1 MARRRQEGEV
11 VVREHKR
18 GRQFALRFRAY
29 GERRYLT
36 LGYEGEGEPPWD
48 AERADE
54 ELKNILADVRRNLWT
69 PPPRKKKKPATA
81 LVAGLEIGEGGDS
94 EPILLGP
101 FAKGVVEDRKGRVSD
116 SQHDFR
122 EWGLRHLIPFFGED
136 YLLDVDNV
144 RVDAYVAH
152 KVKEAERLAAAID
165 RGRPLRDPRG
175 RIRRP
180 LAASSIN
187 KTVDILQWILGIAV
201 EYKKRTGVTENEA
214 AGKAR
219 RLVEP
224 ENRPV
229 HLDTAEQIDGLLV
242 ACAEL
247 DREPRYH
254 CSEREAMVATLLFA
268 GPRAHEL
275 CNLLW
280 RDVDLLNERIF
291 IGRSKT
297 AAGLREIPML
307 PALRKVLVAHKARA
321 YRTGP
326 DDLVFPTGTGGRRD
340 KDNLRSRVIAAA
352 LRRADQVL
360 LERDHLPLPLG
371 ITPHKLRH
379 TFASILVAIGK
390 DPRTVMEALGHTDP
404 KFTLKVYTHMMA
416 RGDEE
421 RRRLKAL
428 VAGERV
434 LAVDAPLPEVVALDD
449 YEVPIL
455 RGLAEL
461 GGKARKREVVQ
472 AVGEEFA
479 GRHGTRDLERLPSGQ
494 PRWKPRVGKAWIGIT
509 QKGWIEAGG
518 ARGEWKLTKIGRAKL
533 ARSPVASTAASRN
546 AEVPPPADRIEAPE
560 PGLRLVA

>member
-1 MARRRQEGEV
+1 MARRQKEGEV
-11 VVREHKR
+11 IARENKK
-18 GRQFALRFRAY
+18 GRKFALRFRAY

-36 LGYEGEGEPPWD
+36 LGYEGEGTPPLD
-48 AERADE
+48 DERAGEVLD
-54 ELKNILADVRRNLWT
+54 NILADVRRNLWT
-69 PPPRKKKKPATA
+69 PPQKKKRKKATT
-81 LVAGLEIGEGGDS
+81 LVAGLEISEGDND
-94 EPILLGP
+94 EPILFGP
-101 FAKGVVEDRKGRVSD
+101 FAKGVVADRRGRVSE
-116 SQHDFR
+116 SQHDYR
-122 EWGLRHLIPFFGED
+122 EWGLRHLIPFLGED
-136 YLLDVDNV
+136 YLLDIDNV
-144 RVDAYVAH
+144 RVDGYVAH
-152 KVKEAERLAAAID
+152 KVKESERLAAAIE
-165 RGRPLRDPRG
+165 RGRPLRDGRG
-175 RIRRP
+175 QVRKP
-180 LAASSIN
+180 LAAASIN

-201 EYKKRTGVTENEA
+201 EYKKQTGVTENEA
-214 AGKAR
+214 AGRAR

-224 ENRPV
+224 EKRPV

-247 DREPRYH
+247 DREPRFH

-307 PALRKVLVAHKARA
+307 PALRKVLVAHKART

-326 DDLVFPTGTGGRRD
+326 DDLVFPTGTGGPRD
-340 KDNLRSRVIAAA
+340 KDNLRNRVIAAA

-371 ITPHKLRH
+371 VTPHKLRH

-390 DPRTVMEALGHTDP
+390 DPKTVMEALGHTDP

-416 RGDEE
+416 RGDDE

-434 LAVDAPLPEVVALDD
+434 LAVEAPLPEVVALDD

-461 GGKARKREVVQ
+461 GGRAQKREVVR
-472 AVGEEFA
+472 AIGEEFD
-479 GRHGTRDLERLPSGQ
+479 GRHGTRDLEKLPSGQ
-494 PRWKPRVGKAWIGIT
+494 PRWKPRVGKAWIGVT

-518 ARGEWKLTKIGRAKL
+518 GRGEWKLTKIGRAKL
-533 ARSPVASTAASRN
+533 ARSPAAKITTPRL
-546 AEVPPPADRIEAPE
+546 AEAPAAAE
-560 PGLRLVA
+560 PQQIERKLRLVA

>member
-1 MARRRQEGEV
+1 MARRQKEGEV
-11 VVREHKR
+11 VVREHKK

-36 LGYEGEGEPPWD
+36 LGYEGEGDPPWD
-48 AERADE
+48 YERADE
-54 ELKNILADVRRNLWT
+54 ELENILADVRRNLWT
-69 PPPRKKKKPATA
+69 PPPRQKKKTTKV
-81 LVAGLEIGEGGDS
+81 LVAGLETTAGDQS
-94 EPILLGP
+94 EPILFGL
-101 FAKGVVEDRKGRVSD
+101 FAKGVVEDRKGRVSEE
-116 SQHDFR
+116 QHDYR
-122 EWGLRHLIPFFGED
+122 EWGLTHLIPFFGED
-136 YLLDVDNV
+136 YLLDIDNV

-152 KVKEAERLAAAID
+152 KVKESERLAAAVA
-165 RGRPLRDPRG
+165 RGRPLLDSRG
-175 RIRRP
+175 QARRP

-187 KTVDILQWILGIAV
+187 KTVDILQWVLGIAV
-201 EYKKRTGVTENEA
+201 EYKKQTGVTENA
-214 AGKAR
+214 ATGAAR
-219 RLVEP
+219 RLIEP
-224 ENRPV
+224 ERRPV
-229 HLDTAEQIDGLLV
+229 HLDTPEQIDGLLV

-247 DREPRYH
+247 DREPRFH
-254 CSEREAMVATLLFA
+254 CTEREAIIATLLFA

-307 PALRKVLVAHKARA
+307 PALRKVLVAHKAQA
-321 YRTGP
+321 YKTGP

-340 KDNLRSRVIAAA
+340 KDNLRNRVMADA
-352 LRRADQVL
+352 LRRADHVL

-371 ITPHKLRH
+371 VTPHKLRH

-390 DPRTVMEALGHTDP
+390 DPKTVMEALGHTDP
-404 KFTLKVYTHMMA
+404 KFTLRVYTHMMA

-434 LAVDAPLPEVVALDD
+434 LAVEAPLPEVVALED
-449 YEVPIL
+449 YEVPVL

-461 GGKARKREVVQ
+461 GGTAQRREVVR

-479 GRHGTRDLERLPSGQ
+479 GLHGTRDLERLPSGQ

-509 QKGWIEAGG
+509 QKGWIEPGG
-518 ARGEWKLTKIGRAKL
+518 GRGEWKLTKIGRAKL
-533 ARSPVASTAASRN
+533 ARSPTLPVPAPHI
-546 AEVPPPADRIEAPE
+546 AEAPPPAAEPQQPE
-560 PGLRLVA
+560 RRLRLVA

>member
-1 MARRRQEGEV
+1 MARTRQEGEV
-11 VVREHKR
+11 VVREHKK

-36 LGYEGEGEPPWD
+36 LGYEGEDDPPWD

-54 ELKNILADVRRNLWT
+54 ELRNILADVRRNLWT
-69 PPPRKKKKPATA
+69 PPPRKKKTTA
-81 LVAGLEIGEGGDS
+81 PVAGLETNEGDKS
-94 EPILLGP
+94 EPILFGP
-101 FAKGVVEDRKGRVSD
+101 FAKGVVE
-116 SQHDFR
+116 

-136 YLLDVDNV
+136 YLLDLDNV

-152 KVKEAERLAAAID
+152 KVKESERLAAAID
-165 RGRPLRDPRG
+165 RGRPLRDGRG
-175 RIRRP
+175 QVRRP

-187 KTVDILQWILGIAV
+187 KTVDLQWILGIAV
-201 EYKKRTGVTENEA
+201 EYKKRTGVGENA
-214 AGKAR
+214 AMGKAR

-224 ENRPV
+224 DRRPV
-229 HLDTAEQIDGLLV
+229 HLDTPEQIDGLLV

-280 RDVDLLNERIF
+280 RDVDLLHERLF
-291 IGRSKT
+291 IGRPTT

-326 DDLVFPTGTGGRRD
+326 DDLVFPTGTGGKRE
-340 KDNLRSRVIAAA
+340 KDNLRNRVIAAA

-360 LERDHLPLPLG
+360 LEREHLPLPLG
-371 ITPHKLRH
+371 VTPHKLRH

-390 DPRTVMEALGHTDP
+390 DPKTVMEALGHTDP
-404 KFTLKVYTHMMA
+404 KFTLKVYTHIMA
-416 RGDEE
+416 RGEAE

-434 LAVDAPLPEVVALDD
+434 LAVEAPLPEVVALDD

-461 GGKARKREVVQ
+461 GGTAQKREVVR
-472 AVGEEFA
+472 AVGAEFSR
-479 GRHGTRDLERLPSGQ
+479 RHSTRDLEKLPSGQ
-494 PRWKPRVGKAWIGIT
+494 PRWKPRVGKAWIGVA

-518 ARGEWKLTKIGRAKL
+518 GRGEWKLTKIGRAKL
-533 ARSPVASTAASRN
+533 ARSPATPATAPRISGA
-546 AEVPPPADRIEAPE
+546 PQPAAQIGQSE
-560 PGLRLVA
+560 PRLRLVA